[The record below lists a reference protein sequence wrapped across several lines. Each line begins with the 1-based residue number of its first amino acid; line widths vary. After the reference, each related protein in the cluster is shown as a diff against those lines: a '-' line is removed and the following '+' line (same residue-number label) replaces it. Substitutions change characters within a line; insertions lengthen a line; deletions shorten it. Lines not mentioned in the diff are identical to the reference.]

1 MAVRRFARRISRLAV
16 SRERSRSFLHQ
27 GTKSGAWRRAPGVRC
42 RKGSKSS
49 TMVAHFV
56 GAAYDVVHE
65 FLGTGRNI
73 LSKLFH
79 EHLRE
84 CLNVPQRSA

>member
-1 MAVRRFARRISRLAV
+1 V
-16 SRERSRSFLHQ
+16 
-27 GTKSGAWRRAPGVRC
+27 TWRRGSWRPMR
-42 RKGSKSS
+42 RKGQQIVDH
-49 TMVAHFV
+49 VAHFV

-84 CLNVPQRSA
+84 CLKCRKGARRS